1 MEPLEA
7 NGVSFASHVFF
18 PKGCC
23 SDHTHLLVSLPLLP
37 LPSPGLCTELLAGC
51 PAAQRRADAEARAAI
66 EAEPSGL
73 GPKECGKGADWAGS
87 GPAPGGSVV
96 RGEHFVEL
104 SGEDQRSTT
113 CQKGILLYFPDTPCP
128 HRNQPIVDK
137 CDTHGVAGCMY
148 ILQYAVYIYIF
159 IYIYIYYVYICKD
172 IDICFVALLI

>member
-113 CQKGILLYFPDTPCP
+113 CQKGILLYFPDTPCAEY
-128 HRNQPIVDK
+128 IYV
-137 CDTHGVAGCMY
+137 Y
-148 ILQYAVYIYIF
+148 ILLPTETSPLSTNVTHMEWLGVCIYCNMLC
-159 IYIYIYYVYICKD
+159 IYIYIYLYIYIMCIYVKI
-172 IDICFVALLI
+172 